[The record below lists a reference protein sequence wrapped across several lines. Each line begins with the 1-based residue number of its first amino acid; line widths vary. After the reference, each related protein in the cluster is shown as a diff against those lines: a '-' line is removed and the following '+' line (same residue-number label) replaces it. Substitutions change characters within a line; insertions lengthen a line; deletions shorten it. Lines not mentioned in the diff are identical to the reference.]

1 MIESE
6 DDWREKKTNK
16 ERVRM
21 IGERKRQIK
30 RERACERKES
40 KS

>member
-16 ERVRM
+16 ER
-21 IGERKRQIK
+21 E
-30 RERACERKES
+30 REREHVRDRNLKVRNRE
-40 KS
+40 